1 MGVRTSG
8 SVIPSQG
15 GDTGRL
21 FGPSTES
28 GRASVVH
35 TVVPPQH
42 SSPGPAGSPQIYT
55 PSPQSDLSHLLSA
68 SSGSALNQPLCSAAK
83 PVATEVFCVHL
94 SAPPFTQAAA
104 ASSPTPSMPQGP
116 CT

>member
-8 SVIPSQG
+8 SVISSQG

-35 TVVPPQH
+35 TVV
-42 SSPGPAGSPQIYT
+42 
-55 PSPQSDLSHLLSA
+55 
-68 SSGSALNQPLCSAAK
+68 
-83 PVATEVFCVHL
+83 HL
-94 SAPPFTQAAA
+94 SIPLLALQAVLRSTPPLPRVTSATFFLLPLARL
-104 ASSPTPSMPQGP
+104 
-116 CT
+116 